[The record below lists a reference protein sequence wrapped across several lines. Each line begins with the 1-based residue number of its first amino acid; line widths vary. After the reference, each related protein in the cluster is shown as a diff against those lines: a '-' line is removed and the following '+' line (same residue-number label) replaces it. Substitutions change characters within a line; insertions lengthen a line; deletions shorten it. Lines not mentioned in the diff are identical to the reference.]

1 MSSLLRLVFCIEEN
15 HMCWLG
21 FFVCNFIGVT
31 FLNLQCSQ
39 CVMFSMFTSQ
49 FVVTAVCA
57 VRIFGC
63 VISLASYSWINTVHN
78 VYFSVPS
85 HPSVCCKDLC
95 MSYSQMNN
103 VHNLL
108 LSVRSPQWLRG
119 KWWSLK
125 RHVPDYQEMDF
136 QGKSILFSLSVFYL
150 SSACE
155 RNRPYGLCQSSLFN
169 HSVDCHM
176 F

>member
-1 MSSLLRLVFCIEEN
+1 MNS
-15 HMCWLG
+15 
-21 FFVCNFIGVT
+21 
-31 FLNLQCSQ
+31 
-39 CVMFSMFTSQ
+39 
-49 FVVTAVCA
+49 
-57 VRIFGC
+57 
-63 VISLASYSWINTVHN
+63 VHS

-95 MSYSQMNN
+95 VSFLCVIFTNEQCSQGVLLSAFSPQFVLQGFVCVMFTNEQCSQY
-103 VHNLL
+103 VL

-136 QGKSILFSLSVFYL
+136 QGKSILLSSLSVFYL
-150 SSACE
+150 GSACE
-155 RNRPYGLCQSSLFN
+155 HNRPYGLCQSSLFN
-169 HSVDCHM
+169 HSVDCHI